1 MSGQIRMSPEELD
14 SRANGYG
21 QGAEQIRVT
30 LQQLQQLQEVLR
42 GEWEGAAFREFDAQF
57 IQLKG
62 KTEEFAELLM
72 QIQRQLKETA
82 RAMHEQDQ
90 ALSKNFGLD

>member
-42 GEWEGAAFREFDAQF
+42 GEWEG
-57 IQLKG
+57 QLLENL
-62 KTEEFAELLM
+62 TPN
-72 QIQRQLKETA
+72 
-82 RAMHEQDQ
+82 
-90 ALSKNFGLD
+90 SSN